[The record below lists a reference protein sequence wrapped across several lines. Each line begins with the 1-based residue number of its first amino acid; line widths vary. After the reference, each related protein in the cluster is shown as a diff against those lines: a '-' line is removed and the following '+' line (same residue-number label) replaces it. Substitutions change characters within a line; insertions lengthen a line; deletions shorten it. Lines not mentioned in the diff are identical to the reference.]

1 MALVS
6 LKPKN
11 IYDIVALL
19 AKEQQKYILVID
31 NHKYS
36 DLTTDQKTAVKAY
49 YTDNDANGD
58 PQWIIPEAEIDEIFA
73 SEDIFY
79 IFDTE
84 QQAVDNCCEWF
95 PQPKNLPDVNH
106 RIYAYVVKPDGT
118 IPYVN
123 DICLVL
129 VVIFLSTTS

>member
-1 MALVS
+1 MALIS

-31 NHKYS
+31 NSKYS
-36 DLTTDQKTAVKAY
+36 DLTADQKTAVKAY
-49 YTDNDANGD
+49 YTDNDAEGN

-84 QQAVDNCCEWF
+84 QQAVDYCCDWF
-95 PQPKNLPDVNH
+95 PQPKNLPDANH

-123 DICLVL
+123 DDA
-129 VVIFLSTTS
+129 T

>member
-1 MALVS
+1 MAWVS
-6 LKPKN
+6 LNPKN

-19 AKEQQKYILVID
+19 AKEQQKYIMIVD

-36 DLTTDQKTAVKAY
+36 DLTADQKTAVKAY
-49 YTDNDANGD
+49 YTDNDAEGN

-84 QQAVDNCCEWF
+84 QQAVDACHEWF

-123 DICLVL
+123 DDP
-129 VVIFLSTTS
+129 TA

>member
-36 DLTTDQKTAVKAY
+36 DLTADQKTAVKAY
-49 YTDNDANGD
+49 YTDNDAEG
-58 PQWIIPEAEIDEIFA
+58 PQ
-73 SEDIFY
+73 
-79 IFDTE
+79 
-84 QQAVDNCCEWF
+84 Q
-95 PQPKNLPDVNH
+95 L
-106 RIYAYVVKPDGT
+106 
-118 IPYVN
+118 
-123 DICLVL
+123 
-129 VVIFLSTTS
+129 TS

>member
-31 NHKYS
+31 NSKYS
-36 DLTTDQKTAVKAY
+36 DLTADQKTAVKAY
-49 YTDNDANGD
+49 YTDNDAEGN
-58 PQWIIPEAEIDEIFA
+58 PQWIIPEAEIDEIFD

-79 IFDTE
+79 IFDIIH
-84 QQAVDNCCEWF
+84 F
-95 PQPKNLPDVNH
+95 FH
-106 RIYAYVVKPDGT
+106 
-118 IPYVN
+118 
-123 DICLVL
+123 
-129 VVIFLSTTS
+129 